1 MTHAIDRLI
10 ETREKEAKQEGVV
23 EGIIEVAKNML
34 KRGKSVEE
42 IVADTG
48 LTHEKVEELK

>member
-1 MTHAIDRLI
+1 MTHAIERLI
-10 ETREKEAKQEGVV
+10 ETREKEAKQEGM
-23 EGIIEVAKNML
+23 IEVAKNML

-48 LTHEKVEELK
+48 LTHEKVEGLEP